1 MEYDFELIEIQD
13 YIRYHI
19 FYGLIGLLW
28 YAIFL
33 FKPIDGLSY
42 TISKIIFA
50 VVVIVYI
57 IYGIVEGIKKDTS
70 EKSVFVNLVI
80 SYGIYCM
87 LTYFSD
93 NKAVVLRVMGI
104 AIGFSVLYG
113 FLVLSQRVKK
123 RRNREKIWIR
133 RWKKIVETGRI
144 LVSVGLFLLM
154 LYFSGNRMYDM
165 CLKPVLQQAV
175 EEIKTEPVYIVKMKE
190 NKEAI
195 LNLQEENWRSLNEK
209 ERLRT
214 LQMIADIEVSYFGMM
229 DKLTVCTG
237 KEFPNSTYGEYDD
250 RKKEIRVNEK
260 VLYHGTMDDLLT
272 IICHEV
278 FHAYSH
284 KLIELYE
291 NTEEEWRS
299 LIVFDKVEDYIKEFK
314 NYEDGE
320 SDFMAYYNQVCEQEA
335 RNYAKQGVEKYYNF
349 IKDSFLTQHQEAR
362 EGNE

>member
-1 MEYDFELIEIQD
+1 MEYDLELIDIQD
-13 YIRYHI
+13 YIKDHI
-19 FYGLIGLLW
+19 WYGLMGFLW
-28 YAIFL
+28 YMIFL
-33 FKPIDGLSY
+33 FRPIDGLSY
-42 TISKIIFA
+42 TTSKIIFGI
-50 VVVIVYI
+50 VVLICI

-70 EKSVFVNLVI
+70 GKSVFVNLVT

-93 NKAVVLRVMGI
+93 NKAVILRVMGI
-104 AIGFSVLYG
+104 TIGLSVLYG
-113 FLVLSQRVKK
+113 FLVLIQRVKK
-123 RRNREKIWIR
+123 KRNREKIWIR
-133 RWKKIVETGRI
+133 RWKKVLKTGRVF
-144 LVSVGLFLLM
+144 VSVGVFFLM

-165 CLKPVLQQAV
+165 CLKPALQQSV
-175 EEIKTEPVYIVKMKE
+175 QEIQTEPAYIVRMKE

-214 LQMIADIEVSYFGMM
+214 LQIIADIEVSYFGIT
-229 DKLTVCTG
+229 DNLTVCIG
-237 KEFPNSTYGEYDD
+237 KEFPNSTYGDYDD

-260 VLYHGTMDDLLT
+260 VLYHGTIDDLLT

-278 FHAYSH
+278 FHAYSYR
-284 KLIELYE
+284 LIELYE

-299 LIVFDKVEDYIKEFK
+299 LIVFDKVEDYRKEFE

-349 IKDSFLTQHQEAR
+349 IKDCFLAQHQEAR
-362 EGNE
+362 EENE